1 MARQPISPAALAQ
14 AQELVPFLAEMIEQR
29 DPCLDGLDFNHIEA
43 NSAAIGDCLARVLMK
58 RALHQ
63 QAQVTPADE
72 QEARRL
78 ALERAAPK
86 LRRGRAAE
94 DLQMTRMKDRRRK
107 LKTARGE
114 MDFERTY
121 LYFPELKTGI
131 FPPR

>member
-1 MARQPISPAALAQ
+1 MARKSISPAAWAQ

-29 DPCLDGLDFNHIEA
+29 DPCLDGLDFNQIEA

-58 RALHQ
+58 RALHL
-63 QAQVTPADE
+63 QAQVTPVDE

-78 ALERAAPK
+78 ALERAAPE
-86 LRRGRAAE
+86 LRRELRAE
-94 DLQMTRMKDRRRK
+94 DLQVKRIKGKPRK
-107 LKTARGE
+107 LKTVRGE
-114 MDFERTY
+114 MDFERAY